1 MHCYRCGRQLPPD
14 SPHLRRRV
22 KTGERSSVAF
32 RSGKVSAA
40 SNSFG
45 MRVVC
50 LRCVKALDN
59 ERTKGEMV
67 KHLAAVGLLFAL
79 ISLLALLK

>member
-40 SNSFG
+40 SSSFG

-50 LRCVKALDN
+50 LRCVRALDN
-59 ERTKGEMV
+59 ERTTGELL

-79 ISLLALLK
+79 IGIITLVS